1 MDFALSQAQQQMREQ
16 IIAFAQRTL
25 NRQLAER
32 DACGTFEMD
41 HWRAC
46 AEQGIQGLF
55 IPTEYGGGGH
65 DMVTT
70 IAALEALGYGCHDNG
85 LTLGLNG
92 QMWSV
97 QEPLLHFGSEEQ
109 KQRFLPGLCKG
120 ELIGAHGMTEAHT
133 GSDAFA
139 LSTSAVPRDD
149 GYVLNGHK
157 IYIGMA
163 PACDIALVFAS
174 TDPSVGQW
182 GISAFIVESSREGF
196 ARSAAQ
202 SKMGLRTSPLGELTL
217 TDCWVPQS
225 NRLGPLGAG
234 VSIFNN
240 SMEWERSFIFA
251 SHVGSMH
258 RQLDAAVQYA
268 RERKQFDQPIGKF
281 QWVSNRIVEMKM
293 RLETSRMLLYKAAWM
308 KERGERCATEAAMAK
323 LHIGEAFLA
332 SSIDAMR
339 IFGGRGYLTEF
350 EVERDLRDAAGGV
363 IYSGTSDIQRQVIA
377 RLLGL

>member
-1 MDFALSQAQQQMREQ
+1 MDFALSETQQQMREQ

-25 NRQLAER
+25 NEQLAER
-32 DACGTFEMD
+32 DASGTFSID
-41 HWRAC
+41 NWRAC
-46 AEQGIQGLF
+46 AQHGIQGLF
-55 IPTEYGGGGH
+55 VPTEYGGGGH
-65 DMVTT
+65 DIVTT
-70 IAALEALGYGCHDNG
+70 IVALEALGYGCRDNG
-85 LTLGLNG
+85 MTLGLNG

-97 QEPLLHFGSEEQ
+97 QEPLLHFGSEQ
-109 KQRFLPGLCKG
+109 QRQRFLPGLCSG
-120 ELIGAHGMTEAHT
+120 ELIGAHGMTELHT

-149 GYVLNGHK
+149 GFVINGHK

-196 ARSAAQ
+196 ARGPAQ

-225 NRLGPLGAG
+225 NRLGPMGAG

-268 RERKQFDQPIGKF
+268 RERKQFNQPIGKF
-281 QWVSNRIVEMKM
+281 QSVSNRIVDMKM
-293 RLETSRMLLYKAAWM
+293 RFETARMLLYKAAWM
-308 KERGERCATEAAMAK
+308 KDRGERCATEAAMAK

-339 IFGGRGYLTEF
+339 IFGGRGYLSEF